1 MRPIRGIISRWLQG
15 GGGGTGA
22 LLHGLLLHLLL
33 HRLLLHLLFQVLPQ
47 VG

>member
-22 LLHGLLLHLLL
+22 LLHRPLLHLLL
-33 HRLLLHLLFQVLPQ
+33 RLHLLLQVLPQ

>member
-15 GGGGTGA
+15 GGGGTGPGA
-22 LLHGLLLHLLL
+22 LL
-33 HRLLLHLLFQVLPQ
+33 HRLLLYLLLQVPPQ